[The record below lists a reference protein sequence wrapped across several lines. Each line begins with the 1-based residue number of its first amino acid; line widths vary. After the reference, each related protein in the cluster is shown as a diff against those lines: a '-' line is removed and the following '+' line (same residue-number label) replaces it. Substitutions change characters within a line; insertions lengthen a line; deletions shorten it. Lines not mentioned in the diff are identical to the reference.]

1 MSKYRTRQRRTSK
14 QYRPLRQHKSRTTIV
29 ILGLLLSLSFAGG
42 ILAQWRRLH
51 ASTPGTALLATVVVP
66 QPQAT
71 PSLTLAKEYI
81 YVGGRLIA
89 TEEPTPTAT
98 PSSSPVTCPPLAPN
112 SIVISEFRLR
122 GINGP
127 LDEFIELANM
137 SDTPLTVCTEDGSSG
152 WAVASSDGIIRLI
165 VPTGTV
171 IPARGHYLGANQ
183 GNSGTT
189 YNASGYSLSHYAT
202 FDGKFLLTPGL
213 RIPLEISSS
222 TSTSPVT
229 AATIATPTP
238 PDELPTPTPPPE
250 LNQDPQNSTS
260 DIPDNTGLALFKT
273 ANPANCTLV
282 TRLDAVGFS
291 STSNP
296 LFREGDGL
304 PPIVTVNDE
313 HSLVRKLTSGYPQD
327 TNNNAAD
334 FLFISITGGSY
345 GGTVASVLGAPGP
358 ENLSSPV
365 QRNNAVR
372 ASLIDPSQGSSSPS
386 NRARNSTPNQAV
398 CTGYGGCP
406 LGTLSIRRSY
416 MNLTGA
422 NISRL
427 RFRVTDVTTLHSPGY
442 VACPDPN
449 NCAQADVRFI
459 TSPDI
464 IVTRADG
471 STVTARGTVIDQP
484 PAQYYGGGVNATLT
498 VGGITMDTPLRS
510 GESVG
515 VQFLL
520 AIHQMGSFRFLVN
533 VEPWH

>member
-1 MSKYRTRQRRTSK
+1 MSKYRARQRRTSK
-14 QYRPLRQHKSRTTIV
+14 QHRPLRQHKSRTTIV
-29 ILGLLLSLSFAGG
+29 SLGLLLGLSFAGG

-51 ASTPGTALLATVVVP
+51 ASTPGTALLTPAVVP

-122 GINGP
+122 GPNGP

-137 SDTPLTVCTEDGSSG
+137 SDAPLTVCAEDGSGG
-152 WAVASSDGIIRLI
+152 WAVASSDSLIRLI
-165 VPTGTV
+165 VRAGTV
-171 IPARGHYLGANQ
+171 IPARGHYLGANN

-189 YNASGYSLSHYAT
+189 SNSSGYSLSSYAT
-202 FDGKFLLTPGL
+202 FDGSFLLTPGL
-213 RIPLEISSS
+213 RIPLDLSSS

-229 AATIATPTP
+229 SATIPKPTP
-238 PDELPTPTPPPE
+238 GDLS
-250 LNQDPQNSTS
+250 QDQQNSTS

-273 ANPANCTLV
+273 ANPANCTLA

-291 STSNP
+291 STSDP

-304 PPIVTVNDE
+304 PPIGTLDGDY
-313 HSLVRKLTSGYPQD
+313 SLVRKLTSGYPQD

-358 ENLSSPV
+358 ENLNSPV
-365 QRNNAVR
+365 QRNSAVR
-372 ASLIDPSQGSSSPS
+372 ASLIDPSQGSSSPI

-398 CTGYGGCP
+398 CTGYGNCP

-416 MNLTGA
+416 TNLTGA
-422 NISRL
+422 NITRL
-427 RFRVTDVTTLHSPGY
+427 RFRVTDVTTLNSPGY

-449 NCAQADVRFI
+449 NCAQADVRFV

-471 STVTARGTVIDQP
+471 STVTARGTIIDQP
-484 PAQYYGGGVNATLT
+484 PTQYYGGGVNTTLT
-498 VGGITMDTPLRS
+498 VGGITMDTPLRN

-533 VEPWH
+533 VEPLH